1 VPRIYPHSRRG
12 ARQDSRSRA
21 QVLDVTQQPDAT
33 AATRILIV
41 DDHPTLREGLRVI
54 LDTQEDFQ
62 VAGEAA
68 NGEEAV
74 AKAEA
79 MRPDVVLM
87 DLEMPVLDG
96 VEATRRIVER
106 LPGTPVIVLT
116 AFDTDDRIIGAV
128 EAGAQGYLLKGA
140 TRDEIFRAIRVARQG
155 GTLLQP
161 AIASKLLRHV
171 NRPRA
176 RDGAETISERERE
189 VLALLVDGLM
199 NKEIAR
205 RLSISERTVKFH
217 VASILGKL
225 GVPNRAA
232 AVRVALE
239 QQLVGR

>member
-1 VPRIYPHSRRG
+1 M
-12 ARQDSRSRA
+12 ADM
-21 QVLDVTQQPDAT
+21 
-33 AATRILIV
+33 TRILIA
-41 DDHPTLREGLRVI
+41 DDHPTLREGLRAI

-62 VAGEAA
+62 IAGEAA
-68 NGEEAV
+68 DGEEAV

-79 MRPDVVLM
+79 LRPDVVLM

-96 VEATRRIVER
+96 VEATRRIVAR

-140 TRDEIFRAIRVARQG
+140 TRDDIFRAIRVARQG

-171 NRPRA
+171 NRPRD
-176 RDGAETISERERE
+176 REGAEALSERERE

-239 QQLVGR
+239 QRLVAR

>member
-1 VPRIYPHSRRG
+1 V
-12 ARQDSRSRA
+12 A
-21 QVLDVTQQPDAT
+21 DV
-33 AATRILIV
+33 TRILIA
-41 DDHPTLREGLRVI
+41 DDHPTLREGLRAI
-54 LDTQEDFQ
+54 LDTQEDFT

-68 NGEEAV
+68 DGEEAV

-87 DLEMPVLDG
+87 DLEMPRLDG

-171 NRPRA
+171 NRPHG
-176 RDGAETISERERE
+176 RDGGEALSERERE

-239 QQLVGR
+239 QRLLAR

>member
-1 VPRIYPHSRRG
+1 
-12 ARQDSRSRA
+12 
-21 QVLDVTQQPDAT
+21 VLDMTQQPDAT
-33 AATRILIV
+33 AATRILIA
-41 DDHPTLREGLRVI
+41 DDHPTLREGLRAI
-54 LDTQEDFQ
+54 LDTQEDFT

-68 NGEEAV
+68 DGEEAV

-87 DLEMPVLDG
+87 DLEMPRLDG

-171 NRPRA
+171 NRPHG
-176 RDGAETISERERE
+176 RDGREALSERERE

-239 QQLVGR
+239 QRLLAR